1 MGRKR
6 SGARCSSLL
15 LDPSLGGVSVFECFN
30 LKVSY
35 GICNLSSKEVQCRL
49 ILSLNNGDDTVVRVV
64 DASLDLNTGSVDDGQ
79 DGLTNLLLANVVIDV
94 ETLDEFSLS
103 DVIGCTFLEDESE
116 EKSCGILKVYCY
128 PKKEYGGG
136 ILCPRIAKH
145 REYKVEAEFVPSA
158 KAFVAAVRNII
169 FRSRAADETREKKYL
184 VVVNPISG
192 QKKAETICREVVKPM
207 LDQSEISYEIFV
219 TQYGGQLEDW
229 GKNEDWG
236 RHRSDKSESEE
247 TFPELNIRDYGA
259 VITIGGD
266 GLLAEIF
273 QGVKTRR
280 DRDGIFEDVVF
291 GIVAGGTSNGLAAS
305 ILYKNNVSIE
315 KFLNF

>member
-6 SGARCSSLL
+6 SDARCSSLL
-15 LDPSLGGVSVFECFN
+15 QDPSLGGVSVFEYFN
-30 LKVSY
+30 RKVSY
-35 GICNLSSKEVQCRL
+35 GICNLSSKEIQCRL
-49 ILSLNNGDDTVVRVV
+49 ILSPNNGGDAVVRVV

-79 DGLTNLLLANVVIDV
+79 GGLTNLLLAEM

-103 DVIGCTFLEDESE
+103 DVIGCTFLEDKSE
-116 EKSCGILKVYCY
+116 EKGYGILKVYCY
-128 PKKEYGGG
+128 PKKEYGRGG
-136 ILCPRIAKH
+136 IMCPRIAKH

-169 FRSRAADETREKKYL
+169 FRNRAADETRQKKYL
-184 VVVNPISG
+184 VVVNPVSG
-192 QKKAETICREVVKPM
+192 QKKAEKICKEIVKPM

-219 TQYGGQLEDW
+219 TQYGGQLEEW

-236 RHRSDKSESEE
+236 RRRSDELESEE

-280 DRDGIFEDVVF
+280 DRDNIFEDVVF

-305 ILYKNNVSIE
+305 ILYKNKVSIE
-315 KFLNF
+315 KLLNF